1 MVLLHGVVLYYN
13 VMAALVQ
20 LLLDIDMT
28 FQGLNLQQFVVFCD
42 LLRIVTIVLI
52 ARNRGR
58 WLDLLE

>member
-1 MVLLHGVVLYYN
+1 
-13 VMAALVQ
+13 MAALVQ